1 MLRFRLWAAWFLT
14 AGVLL
19 VAQWGQGQNVLNG
32 KIDAISEF
40 SNRRTV
46 GFTMPDGIKL
56 STDVFIP
63 ETQDCMLVNI
73 TLPLPAWL
81 GGTTDLGDVMMIP
94 NKTQIIIY
102 DSIGGQPNPN
112 PYQLPVVFTRTPY
125 DKTGDITG
133 EYVCLF
139 GYASIMQDMRG
150 RYASEGVYM
159 PMYSDSWDKNPY
171 HSDYGH
177 VLDVTPLTDPRNG
190 NRHED
195 GYNSVRYIMDSLTRD
210 YGNLPHTSNMM
221 TTGDIAMFGAS
232 ALGNSQYQA
241 AAAHRIDPDPT
252 KPGLKALF
260 PIVATLEHYRY
271 TGYQNGVFRDRIVT
285 GWLKGQIFT
294 GTDDDLNDVDTDID
308 NTLHSSTDYGLPNKF
323 DAANAAIDHFSTV
336 RYNNEVCGYYPTS
349 RGRADMDASAA
360 PVDANG
366 EGDANGQYSRYTN
379 LKVPAYHLSG
389 WWDIFTDGQIDTW
402 QRMRQYNDP
411 AIRNLQKLVIGPWA
425 HQTTGGRTTGDRTYP
440 ENVGDLIGM
449 NLDDFGNNLD
459 LGKAVNSEIVG
470 WFRYNL
476 NYIPGRELGEPKVI
490 IPRSEIW
497 QDVGSQY
504 FQVRIPAEDYIIP
517 LHELINFVIG
527 QGDLANVPVE
537 VKENL
542 FGNTLPFTIP
552 VPNLGPL
559 LPDIS
564 AAPMGPIPY
573 KDFSQGVPHV
583 RFYVPGPVD
592 DGVSAN
598 QGVGNYWFGV
608 DTFPMVQHI
617 RWTPKYLH
625 QNGTINDNPPT
636 EDEGYKLFVHDPDDP
651 ILTIGGSNM
660 IVRTPDD
667 TRNSQGQ
674 FNLADPR
681 YAPYTM
687 DREGVIGFETEA
699 LTDTMSIMGF
709 PVMTLY
715 AKSNPAGA
723 QSGPTDT
730 DFNVRVLD
738 VYPDG
743 SQYFVFEG
751 IVNARGRLYAKHIAD
766 HGVEKAD
773 IPFSNIEAGQV
784 YQYKFR
790 MLPIAYTWGVDHK
803 IKILISSSN
812 YTRYQVNPNLPIED
826 GEFFR
831 RKPGDGQTYMY
842 NGVEMA
848 PRVAVQRIHFSPD
861 HPAFINLPVYDPNYF
876 VGAEEETVLGG
887 ALGTDMLIYPNPASQ
902 VATVHASKPGNY
914 LLQVF
919 NALGQVVYSGTLRDQ
934 VDVPTGDLG
943 SGVYFVKLIDQRSG
957 KSASERLVVQ

>member
-1 MLRFRLWAAWFLT
+1 MVRFRLFA
-14 AGVLL
+14 VLL
-19 VAQWGQGQNVLNG
+19 LGMGCSLWGSWATAQVVLNG

-40 SNRRTV
+40 STRRTIP
-46 GFTMPDGIKL
+46 FTMPDGIQL
-56 STDVFIP
+56 STDVFLP

-73 TLPLPAWL
+73 TLPLPSWL

-94 NKTQIIIY
+94 NHTQIIIY

-139 GYASIMQDMRG
+139 GYASVMQDMRG
-150 RYASEGVYM
+150 RYASGGVYM

-171 HSDYGH
+171 HADYGH
-177 VLDVTPLTDPRNG
+177 VLDVTPLDDPRNG

-195 GYNSVRYIMDSLTRD
+195 GYHSIRFIVDSLTRD
-210 YGNLPHTSNMM
+210 YGSLPHTSDKM

-294 GTDDDLNDVDTDID
+294 GTDDDLNDIDHDID
-308 NTLHSSTDYGLPNKF
+308 NDLHSATDYGMANKF

-336 RYNNEVCGYYPTS
+336 RYNHEVCGYYPTS

-360 PVDANG
+360 PVDENG
-366 EGDANGQYSRYTN
+366 EGAANGQYSRYTN
-379 LKVPAYHLSG
+379 LQVPAYHLSG

-402 QRMRQYNDP
+402 QRMRQYNAP
-411 AIRNLQKLVIGPWA
+411 QIRNLQKLIIGPWA

-440 ENVGDLIGM
+440 ENVGDLIGI

-490 IPRSEIW
+490 IPESHVW
-497 QDVGSQY
+497 QNVGSQ
-504 FQVRIPAEDYIIP
+504 FIQVRIPSEDYIIP
-517 LHELINFVIG
+517 MEELINFVIG
-527 QGDLANVPVE
+527 QGDLSGVPVE

-542 FGNTLPFTIP
+542 FGGVLPFTIP

-559 LPDIS
+559 IPDIS
-564 AAPMGPIPY
+564 ASPMGAIPF
-573 KDFSQGVPHV
+573 KDFSQGVPDV

-592 DGVSAN
+592 DGVTENA
-598 QGVGNYWFGV
+598 GVGNYWFAT

-625 QNGTINDNPPT
+625 QNGTLDDTPPVT
-636 EDEGYKLFVHDPDDP
+636 DEGYKLYIHDPDDP
-651 ILTIGGSNM
+651 ILTVGGSNM
-660 IVRTPDD
+660 IVRTPDG
-667 TRNSQGQ
+667 TRDSQGQ

-687 DREGVIGFETEA
+687 DREGVIAFETEA
-699 LTDTMSIMGF
+699 LTDTMTIMGF

-715 AKSNPAGA
+715 AKSNPSGA
-723 QSGPTDT
+723 ISGPTDT

-751 IVNARGRLYAKHIAD
+751 VVNARGRLYAKHIAD

-773 IPFSNIEAGQV
+773 IPFGNIEIGQI

-790 MLPIAYTWGVDHK
+790 MLPIAYTWGKQHK
-803 IKILISSSN
+803 LKVLISSSN
-812 YTRYQVNPNLPIED
+812 YTRYQVNPNLPIHEGD
-826 GEFFR
+826 FFR
-831 RKPGDGQTYMY
+831 RKPGDGQTYTF

-848 PRVAVQRIHFSPD
+848 PRVAVQRIHFSPE
-861 HPAFINLPVYDPNYF
+861 HPCFIHLPVYDPHYF
-876 VGAEEETVLGG
+876 VGEEEAEHT
-887 ALGTDMLIYPNPASQ
+887 ALGTDMLIYPNPTQ
-902 VATVHASKPGNY
+902 RMATVHASKPGSY
-914 LLQVF
+914 HLQVF
-919 NALGQVVYSGTLRDQ
+919 NALGQLVHDGTLRDQ
-934 VDVPTGDLG
+934 LDLVTDTWQ
-943 SGVYFVKLIDQRSG
+943 SGVYFVKLVDQRTG
-957 KSASERLVVQ
+957 KATSERLVIQQ

>member
-1 MLRFRLWAAWFLT
+1 MMRFRQLALLFLGFVCCFG
-14 AGVLL
+14 AFE
-19 VAQWGQGQNVLNG
+19 AQGQNVLNG

-40 SNRRTV
+40 STRQTIP
-46 GFTMPDGIKL
+46 FTMPDGIKL

-63 ETQDCMLVNI
+63 QTQDCMLVNI
-73 TLPLPAWL
+73 TLPLPGWL
-81 GGTTDLGDVMMIP
+81 GGTTNLGDVMLIP
-94 NKTQIIIY
+94 NRTQIIFY
-102 DSIGGQPNPN
+102 DSIGGQLNPN

-139 GYASIMQDMRG
+139 GYASVMQDMRG

-171 HSDYGH
+171 HPNYGH
-177 VLDVTPLTDPRNG
+177 VLDVTDLSDPRNG

-195 GYNSVRYIMDSLTRD
+195 GYNSIKFIIDSLFRD
-210 YGNLPHTSNMM
+210 YGNLPHTSDKM

-294 GTDDDLNDVDTDID
+294 GTDDDLNDIDNDID
-308 NTLHSSTDYGLPNKF
+308 NTLHSATDYGLPNKF
-323 DAANAAIDHFSTV
+323 DAANKAIDHFSTV
-336 RYNNEVCGYYPTS
+336 QYNDEPCGYYPTS

-366 EGDANGQYSRYTN
+366 EGDPNGQFSRYTN

-402 QRMRQYNDP
+402 QRMRQYNEP
-411 AIRNLQKLVIGPWA
+411 GIRNLQKLIIGPWA

-440 ENVGDLIGM
+440 ENVGDLIGI

-459 LGKAVNSEIVG
+459 LGKAINSEIVG

-490 IPRSEIW
+490 IPESQIW
-497 QDVGSQY
+497 QDVGSNL
-504 FQVRIPAEDYIIP
+504 FQVRVPSADLVLP
-517 LHELINFVIG
+517 LQDLINFIIG
-527 QGDLANVPVE
+527 EGDLQGVPVE

-559 LPDIS
+559 IPDI
-564 AAPMGPIPY
+564 AASPMGAIPF
-573 KDFSQGVPHV
+573 KDFSQGVPAV
-583 RFYVPGPVD
+583 RMYVPGPVD
-592 DGVSAN
+592 DGVAAN
-598 QGVGNYWFGV
+598 QGVGNYWFAA

-625 QNGTINDNPPT
+625 QDGRMDDAAPVA
-636 EDEGYKLFVHDPDDP
+636 DEGYKLFVHDPDNP
-651 ILTIGGSNM
+651 IATIGGSNM
-660 IVRTPDD
+660 IVRTPDG
-667 TRNSQGQ
+667 TRDSQGQ

-687 DREGVIGFETEA
+687 DREGVIAFETDA
-699 LTDTMSIMGF
+699 LNDTMTIMGF
-709 PVMTLY
+709 PVMNLY
-715 AKSNPAGA
+715 AKTNPAGPA
-723 QSGPTDT
+723 GPTDT

-751 IVNARGRLYAKHIAD
+751 AVNARARLYAKHMAD

-773 IPFSNIEAGQV
+773 IPFNNIESGQI

-790 MLPIAYTWGVDHK
+790 MLPIAYTWGIDHK
-803 IKILISSSN
+803 VKILISSSN

-848 PRVAVQRIHFSPD
+848 PRVAVQRVHFSPE
-861 HPAFINLPVYDPNYF
+861 HPAYINLPVYDPNFF
-876 VGAEEETVLGG
+876 VGEAEAATMEM
-887 ALGTDMLIYPNPASQ
+887 GTDMLIYPNPTRNI
-902 VATVHASKPGNY
+902 ATVHASKPGNY
-914 LLQVF
+914 RLQVF
-919 NALGQVVYSGTLRDQ
+919 NAIGQLVID
-934 VDVPTGDLG
+934 GDMREQMELEMG
-943 SGVYFVKLIDQRSG
+943 AMQSGVYFVKMIDQKTG
-957 KSASERLVVQ
+957 KSASEKLVVQK

>member
-1 MLRFRLWAAWFLT
+1 MRNRYVRYLLCGLGLFWFANGLK
-14 AGVLL
+14 
-19 VAQWGQGQNVLNG
+19 AQVNVNG

-40 SNRRTV
+40 STRYTV
-46 GFTMPDGIKL
+46 PFTMPDGIKL
-56 STDVFIP
+56 STDVFLPI
-63 ETQDCMLVNI
+63 TQDCMLVEI
-73 TLPLPAWL
+73 TLPLPAFL
-81 GGTTDLGDVMMIP
+81 GGTTTVGNVMMIP
-94 NKTQIIIY
+94 NRTQLIIY

-125 DKTGDITG
+125 DKSGDPTG
-133 EYVCLF
+133 EYVNLF

-171 HSDYGH
+171 HPNYGH
-177 VLDVTPLTDPRNG
+177 VLDVTDLSDPRNG

-195 GYNSVRYIMDSLTRD
+195 GYNSIRFIVDSLMRD
-210 YGNLPHTSNMM
+210 YGSLPHTNTKM

-294 GTDDDLNDVDTDID
+294 GTDDDLNPIDNDID
-308 NTLHSSTDYGLPNKF
+308 NTLHSATDYGLPNKF
-323 DAANAAIDHFSTV
+323 DAANKAIDHFCTV
-336 RYNNEVCGYYPTS
+336 RYNNENCGYYPNS
-349 RGRADMDASAA
+349 RGRADMDATAA

-366 EGDANGQYSRYTN
+366 EGDANGQFSRYTN

-389 WWDIFTDGQIDTW
+389 WWDIFTDGQIETW
-402 QRMRQYNDP
+402 QRMRQYNP
-411 AIRNLQKLVIGPWA
+411 QIANMQKLVIGPWA
-425 HQTTGGRTTGDRTYP
+425 HQTTGGQTTGDLTYP
-440 ENVGDLIGM
+440 NNVSDLIGID
-449 NLDDFGNNLD
+449 LDDFGNNLD
-459 LGKAVNSEIVG
+459 LGKAVKSEIIG

-476 NYIPGRELGEPKVI
+476 NHIPGRELGEPKVI
-490 IPRSEIW
+490 LPESQVW
-497 QDVGSQY
+497 QDVGSPY
-504 FQVRIPAEDYIIP
+504 FQVRIPSEDVVVP
-517 LHELINFVIG
+517 LEVLINFVIG
-527 QGDLANVPVE
+527 EGDFSSVPVE
-537 VKENL
+537 VRETI
-542 FGNTLPFTIP
+542 FNTVLPFTIP
-552 VPNLGPL
+552 VPNLGSL
-559 LPDIS
+559 IDNIS
-564 AAPMGPIPY
+564 ASPMGPIPFT
-573 KDFSQGVPHV
+573 DFSQGIPDV

-592 DGVSAN
+592 DGVAAN
-598 QGVGNYWFGV
+598 AGVGNYWFGT

-625 QNGTINDNPPT
+625 ANGSINDAAPSA
-636 EDEGYKLFVHDPDDP
+636 DEGYKLYVHDPDNP
-651 ILTIGGSNM
+651 LLTIGGSNM
-660 IVRTPDD
+660 IVRTPDG
-667 TRNSQGQ
+667 TRDSQGQ

-687 DREGVIGFETEA
+687 DRDGVIAFETPL
-699 LTDTMSIMGF
+699 LTDTMSIRGF

-723 QSGPTDT
+723 TTGPTDT

-743 SQYFVFEG
+743 REFFVFEG
-751 IVNARGRLYAKHIAD
+751 IVNARGRDYAKHLAD
-766 HGVEKAD
+766 HGVENKD
-773 IPFSNIEAGQV
+773 IPFSNIDIGKI

-790 MLPIAYTWGVDHK
+790 MLPIAYTWGIDHK
-803 IKILISSSN
+803 MKILIGSSN

-848 PRVAVQRIHFSPD
+848 PRVAVQRVHFSPD
-861 HPAFINLPVYDPNYF
+861 HPCFINLPVYDPTFF
-876 VGAEEETVLGG
+876 VGETEPQGPVEN
-887 ALGTDMLIYPNPASQ
+887 TDMLVYPNPTAQ
-902 VATVHASKPGNY
+902 EANVYASKPGNY
-914 LLQVF
+914 QVQVL
-919 NALGQVVYSGTLRDQ
+919 NALGQVVYENTMHDHVTFSVAKFQ
-934 VDVPTGDLG
+934 A
-943 SGVYFVKLIDQRSG
+943 GVYFVRMTDLKTAKL
-957 KSASERLVVQ
+957 ATERLVVTH

>member
-1 MLRFRLWAAWFLT
+1 MIRVRPSIGLATFVLFLIST
-14 AGVLL
+14 HLAM
-19 VAQWGQGQNVLNG
+19 AQVVKNG

-40 SNRRTV
+40 STRYTV
-46 GFTMPDGIKL
+46 PFTMPDGIKL

-63 ETQDCMLVNI
+63 QTQDCMLVNI
-73 TLPLPAWL
+73 TLPLPSWL
-81 GGTTDLGDVMMIP
+81 GGTTDLGNVMLIP
-94 NKTQIIIY
+94 NNAQIIHY

-139 GYASIMQDMRG
+139 GYASVMQDMRG

-171 HSDYGH
+171 HPDYGH
-177 VLDVTPLTDPRNG
+177 VLDVTPLSDARNG
-190 NRHED
+190 NKHED
-195 GYNSVRYIMDSLTRD
+195 GYNSIRFIIDSLTRD
-210 YGNLPHTSNMM
+210 FGNLPHTSNKM

-294 GTDDDLNDVDTDID
+294 GTDDDLNSIDNDID
-308 NTLHSSTDYGLPNKF
+308 NTLHSATDYGMNNKF

-336 RYNNEVCGYYPTS
+336 RYADQVCGYYPTS

-366 EGDANGQYSRYTN
+366 EGDPNGQFSRYTN

-411 AIRNLQKLVIGPWA
+411 SIRNLQKLVIGPWA

-440 ENVGDLIGM
+440 ANVGELIGI

-459 LGKAVNSEIVG
+459 LGKAINSEIVG

-490 IPRSEIW
+490 IPESQIW
-497 QDVGSQY
+497 QDVGSNL
-504 FQVRIPAEDYIIP
+504 FQVRVPAQDFVVP
-517 LHELINFVIG
+517 LEVLINFIIG
-527 QGDLANVPVE
+527 EGDLTNVPVE

-542 FGNTLPFTIP
+542 FGNVLSFNIP

-559 LPDIS
+559 IPDI
-564 AAPMGPIPY
+564 AASPMGAIPF

-592 DGVSAN
+592 DGVAENAN
-598 QGVGNYWFGV
+598 VGNYWFAA

-625 QNGTINDNPPT
+625 QNGTINDNPPVV
-636 EDEGYKLFVHDPDDP
+636 DEGYRIFVHDPDDP

-660 IVRTPDD
+660 IVRTPDG
-667 TRNSQGQ
+667 TRDSQGQ

-687 DREGVIGFETEA
+687 DREGVIGFETET

-709 PVMTLY
+709 PVMNLY
-715 AKSNPAGA
+715 AKSNPSGA
-723 QSGPTDT
+723 TSGPTDT
-730 DFNVRVLD
+730 DFDVRVLD

-751 IVNARGRLYAKHIAD
+751 VVNARGRLYAKHMAD

-773 IPFSNIEAGQV
+773 IPFQNIEIGQI

-790 MLPIAYTWGVDHK
+790 MLPIAYTWGKGHK
-803 IKILISSSN
+803 VKILVSSSN

-831 RKPGDGQTYMY
+831 RKPGDGQTYVY
-842 NGVEMA
+842 NGVEMS
-848 PRVAVQRIHFSPD
+848 PRIAVQRLHFSPD
-861 HPAFINLPVYDPNYF
+861 HPNFINLPVYDPNFF
-876 VGAEEETVLGG
+876 VGEEETVDVVGS
-887 ALGTDMLIYPNPASQ
+887 DMLIYPNPTRDR
-902 VATVHASKPGNY
+902 ATVHASKPGSY
-914 LLQVF
+914 QLTVY
-919 NALGQVVYSGTLRDQ
+919 NAIGQLIVDQPMRDQ
-934 VDVPTGDLG
+934 YELNTGDMK
-943 SGVYFVKLIDQRSG
+943 SGVYFVKLMDLRSG
-957 KSASERLVVQ
+957 KSSTERLVVQQ